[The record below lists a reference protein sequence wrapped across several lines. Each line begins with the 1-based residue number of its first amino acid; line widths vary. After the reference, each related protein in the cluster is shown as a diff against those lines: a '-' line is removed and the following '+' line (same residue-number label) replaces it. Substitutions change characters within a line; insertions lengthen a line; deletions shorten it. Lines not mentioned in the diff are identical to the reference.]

1 MKKDFQFNMRMSRE
15 LHEELKRE
23 AIKRSSEK
31 NDFISVAEVVR
42 EILEKK
48 FMKNGKE

>member
-1 MKKDFQFNMRMSRE
+1 MKKNFQLNMRMSKE

-31 NDFISVAEVVR
+31 NNFISVAEVIR

-48 FMKNGKE
+48 FIKNVKE